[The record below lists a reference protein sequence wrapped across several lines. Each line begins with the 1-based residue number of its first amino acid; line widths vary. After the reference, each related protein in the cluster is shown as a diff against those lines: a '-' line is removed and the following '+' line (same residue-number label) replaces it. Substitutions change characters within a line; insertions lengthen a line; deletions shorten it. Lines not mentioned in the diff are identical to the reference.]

1 MGLNEGGK
9 GEGDRGGRERQWDRE
24 LPVGYKGKQE
34 RGTWMGDDEENKLA
48 EGGESEE
55 REDEWLRWS
64 REKKQKLGTCC
75 GPKPENK

>member
-1 MGLNEGGK
+1 M
-9 GEGDRGGRERQWDRE
+9 
-24 LPVGYKGKQE
+24 V
-34 RGTWMGDDEENKLA
+34 DDEENKLA

-55 REDEWLRWS
+55 REDEWLRCL